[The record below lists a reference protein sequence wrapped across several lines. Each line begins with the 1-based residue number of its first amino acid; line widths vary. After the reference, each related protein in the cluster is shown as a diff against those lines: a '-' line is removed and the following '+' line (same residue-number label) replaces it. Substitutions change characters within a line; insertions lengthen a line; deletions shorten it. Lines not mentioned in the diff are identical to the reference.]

1 MSEGRQEIWVR
12 IVGCRHPFLAVLAIG
27 IAIRIAIG
35 GMSVVYD
42 SDYWATVIRNI
53 EAGQGLYGMEGYY
66 YTPAWGYILGLV
78 SVFQDLF
85 LNIGE
90 SAVRVVEA
98 LFVEGSGPYFT
109 ATVPSLIII
118 YSVKAPLFVCDFITA
133 YVVMKLVREETGDES
148 KSLLAFALTF
158 LSPVLLMSSG
168 IIAMPDTVSAMFAVL
183 TMYCVKKDRMFIAGM
198 TFAMAILV
206 KFFPI
211 FFVFIFVGYIFA
223 VAGDRREA
231 VKRLAFAVSG
241 SIIVA
246 MLVFTPQILEGTI
259 EMCFQFL
266 TDRTGTSGGDGLLDL
281 LVGMTRMGTYALVL
295 LGSAYLGYRMFR
307 DPGEDPFR
315 TLMHHCLIVA
325 TLVLVY
331 PPTTQY
337 IVILVPFLAYWIA
350 ASDSRFMLNWKIL
363 AVGSV
368 VYETASNAML
378 LLPLS
383 VWAGFPDLD
392 AVLGAFG
399 FWYSPVLGSI
409 TLGNIQ
415 FAIGGVLQ
423 CSAILLILWIEYG
436 DRAKAVWEHRRS
448 VSDRS
453 RTDPP
458 FRPPKLIYGAWPWGR
473 PWHLGRMRSPAGF
486 PSTWWQTS

>member
-1 MSEGRQEIWVR
+1 MSEGRRGIWAR
-12 IVGCRHPFLAVLAIG
+12 IIGCPHPFLVVLLIG

-35 GMSVVYD
+35 GLSVVYD
-42 SDYWATVIRNI
+42 SDYWAIVIRNI

-78 SVFQDLF
+78 SVFQDMF

-118 YSVKAPLFVCDFITA
+118 YSVKAPLFLCDFITA

-168 IIAMPDTVSAMFAVL
+168 VIAMPDTVSAMFAVL

-198 TFAMAILV
+198 TFATAILV
-206 KFFPI
+206 KFFPV
-211 FFVFIFVGYIFA
+211 FFVFIFVGYLFA

-231 VKRLAFAVSG
+231 AKRLSLAVAG
-241 SIIVA
+241 SVIMA
-246 MLVFTPQILEGTI
+246 ALVFMPQFLEGNI

-266 TDRTGTSGGDGLLDL
+266 TDRTGVSGGDGLLDL
-281 LVGMTRMGTYALVL
+281 LVGMIRIGTYALVL

-325 TLVLVY
+325 TLVLVF

-350 ASDSRFMLNWKIL
+350 TSDRRFMLHWKIL
-363 AVGSV
+363 AVGAV
-368 VYETASNAML
+368 IYETASNAMF

-383 VWAGFPDLD
+383 VWTGFPDLD
-392 AVLGAFG
+392 SVLGVFR
-399 FWYSPVLGSI
+399 FWYSPVLGSF
-409 TLGNIQ
+409 TFGNIQ

-423 CSAILLILWIEYG
+423 CSAILLILWTEYG
-436 DRAKAVWEHRRS
+436 DVVRAAWERRRS
-448 VSDRS
+448 VSDRC
-453 RTDPP
+453 RADFP
-458 FRPPKLIYGAWPWGR
+458 FRPRNIIYGSWPWGR
-473 PWHLGRMRSPAGF
+473 LWH
-486 PSTWWQTS
+486 

>member
-1 MSEGRQEIWVR
+1 MSEGRRGAWAR
-12 IVGCRHPFLAVLAIG
+12 IVGCRHPFLAVLLIG

-35 GMSVVYD
+35 GLSVVYD

-78 SVFQDLF
+78 SVFQDMF

-118 YSVKAPLFVCDFITA
+118 YSVKVPLFLCDFITA

-168 IIAMPDTVSAMFAVL
+168 VIAMPDTVSAMFAVL
-183 TMYCVKKDRMFIAGM
+183 TMYCVKRDRMFIAGM
-198 TFAMAILV
+198 TFAMAVLV
-206 KFFPI
+206 KFFPA
-211 FFVFIFVGYIFA
+211 FFVFIFVGYLFA
-223 VAGDRREA
+223 MARDRREA
-231 VKRLAFAVSG
+231 VRRLALAVAG
-241 SIIVA
+241 SIIIAV
-246 MLVFTPQILEGTI
+246 LVFMPQVLEGNI

-266 TDRTGTSGGDGLLDL
+266 TDRIGTSGGDGLLDL
-281 LVGMTRMGTYALVL
+281 LVGMTRVCTYALIL
-295 LGSAYLGYRMFR
+295 LGSVYLGYRMFR
-307 DPGEDPFR
+307 APGEDPFG

-350 ASDSRFMLNWKIL
+350 ASDRRFMLHWKIL
-363 AVGSV
+363 AVGAV
-368 VYETASNAML
+368 IYETASNAML

-383 VWAGFPDLD
+383 VWTGFPDLD

-423 CSAILLILWIEYG
+423 CSAILLILWTEYG
-436 DRAKAVWEHRRS
+436 DAVKAVWERRRS
-448 VSDRS
+448 SSDRCRADS
-453 RTDPP
+453 P
-458 FRPPKLIYGAWPWGR
+458 FRP
-473 PWHLGRMRSPAGF
+473 
-486 PSTWWQTS
+486 

>member
-1 MSEGRQEIWVR
+1 MSEDRQGAWAR
-12 IVGCRHPFLAVLAIG
+12 IVGCRHPFLAVLSIG
-27 IAIRIAIG
+27 IVIRIAIG
-35 GMSVVYD
+35 GLSVVYD
-42 SDYWATVIRNI
+42 SDYWAIVIRNI

-78 SVFQDLF
+78 SVLQDMF
-85 LNIGE
+85 LNVGE

-109 ATVPSLIII
+109 ATVPSLVVI
-118 YSVKAPLFVCDFITA
+118 YSVKAPLFLCDLITA
-133 YVVMKLVREETGDES
+133 FVVMKLVEEATGDRS

-183 TMYCVKKDRMFIAGM
+183 TMYCVKRDRMFVAGM
-198 TFAMAILV
+198 TFSLAVLV
-206 KFFPI
+206 KFFPV
-211 FFVFIFVGYIFA
+211 FFVFIFIGYILA
-223 VAGDRREA
+223 VSGDRRGA
-231 VKRLAFAVSG
+231 VKRLVLAVAG
-241 SIIVA
+241 AVMMA
-246 MLVFTPQILEGTI
+246 ALVFMPQIMEGNI
-259 EMCFQFL
+259 AMCFQFL
-266 TDRTGTSGGDGLLDL
+266 TDRTGTSGGDGLFDL
-281 LVGMTRMGTYALVL
+281 LVGLSRMGTYALVL

-315 TLMHHCLIVA
+315 TLMHHCFIVA

-337 IVILVPFLAYWIA
+337 IVVLVPFLAYWIA
-350 ASDSRFMLNWKIL
+350 ASDRRFMLEWKIL

-368 VYETASNAML
+368 VYETASGAMML
-378 LLPLS
+378 LPMS

-392 AVLGAFG
+392 AVLGVFG

-423 CSAILLILWIEYG
+423 CAAILLILWTEYG
-436 DRAKAVWEHRRS
+436 YTAKVAIGSRRIRAADDR
-448 VSDRS
+448 
-453 RTDPP
+453 
-458 FRPPKLIYGAWPWGR
+458 
-473 PWHLGRMRSPAGF
+473 
-486 PSTWWQTS
+486 